1 MKGELQCYTPSH
13 AFFWAKCTLCH
24 RVTEVKRPSSEK
36 SLKLTSKCP
45 MDLLAPA
52 SFIVVGWVVLK
63 IPSMM
68 MLQIVMTLCSVDWQV
83 CIGHGHGRH
92 CSFRMV

>member
-1 MKGELQCYTPSH
+1 
-13 AFFWAKCTLCH
+13 
-24 RVTEVKRPSSEK
+24 
-36 SLKLTSKCP
+36 

-83 CIGHGHGRH
+83 CTGHGRH